1 MPRIASTA
9 PRLYVPDALA
19 EAADVP
25 LAPAQAHYLRDV
37 MRMAP
42 GDAVR
47 LFNGRDGAWLAEVAA
62 LGKGR
67 GSLRVGACIAPQR
80 PEPGVWL
87 LFAPLKSARQDMLVE
102 KAVELGVAVLQPV
115 LTERTQTRRVNP
127 ERLAAQVTEAAEQCE
142 RLTLPEVRPLAELSD
157 LLARW
162 PAGRTL
168 FYGDET
174 GGGGA
179 ALAAFSAPAGVG
191 GDALLVGPEGG
202 FSPRE
207 LDVLRG
213 ASFSLG
219 VGFGPRILRAETA
232 AVVALSLW
240 QATRGDGGL
249 APGRS

>member
-1 MPRIASTA
+1 MTRTASTT
-9 PRLYVPDALA
+9 PRLHVPDALGAAA
-19 EAADVP
+19 EVP

-37 MRMAP
+37 MRLNP

-47 LFNGRDGAWLAEVAA
+47 LFNGRDGAWLAEIAA
-62 LGKGR
+62 LGKGK
-67 GSLRVGACIAPQR
+67 GTLRCTAAIAPQR
-80 PEPGVWL
+80 PEPEIWL

-102 KAVELGVAVLQPV
+102 KAVELGVSVLQPV

-127 ERLAAQVTEAAEQCE
+127 ERLLAQAIEAAEQCE
-142 RLTLPEVRPLAELSD
+142 RLTLPEVRPLAELFD
-157 LLARW
+157 LLAGW

-168 FYGDET
+168 FYGDES
-174 GGGGA
+174 GGGTP
-179 ALAAFSAPAGVG
+179 ALAAFSAPATAG

-207 LDVLRG
+207 LDVLRA

-232 AVVALSLW
+232 ALTGLSLW
-240 QATRGDGGL
+240 QAARGDGGL
-249 APGRS
+249 APDCR

>member
-1 MPRIASTA
+1 MSRTASTA
-9 PRLYVPDALA
+9 PRLYVPDPLA
-19 EAADVP
+19 PGAEVP
-25 LAPAQAHYLRDV
+25 LAAPQAHYLRDV

-42 GDAVR
+42 GGAVR
-47 LFNGRDGAWLAEVAA
+47 LFNGRDGAWLAEISA
-62 LGKGR
+62 LGKGK
-67 GSLRVGACIAPQR
+67 GAVRCAERIAPQR
-80 PEPGVWL
+80 PEPDVWL

-102 KAVELGVAVLQPV
+102 KAVELGVSVLQPV

-127 ERLAAQVTEAAEQCE
+127 ERLAAQVVEAAEQCE
-142 RLTLPEVRPLAELSD
+142 RLTLPEVRPLADLFD
-157 LLARW
+157 LLAAW

-168 FYGDET
+168 FHGDET
-174 GGGGA
+174 GGGTP
-179 ALAAFSAPAGVG
+179 ALAAFSAPPGAG

-207 LDVLRG
+207 LDVLRA

-232 AVVALSLW
+232 ALAALSLW

-249 APGRS
+249 TPGC